1 MLSAGITR
9 GHPRARR
16 ACGYRDARPAR
27 DPRPPETIS
36 ASRPETSSCVHALS
50 VVRDRPDCH
59 PACDVQRIGGHQASL
74 FAGEPAVIGFT
85 RFAQCRL
92 FVTQLPRFRAMRSDR
107 GCRDFVPLLL
117 SWHSLVMALFRLPP
131 SPTRTEAND
140 RKRNDRGKVD
150 HIFSDCDNP
159 RKRTGPSADHSAAGA
174 RPIRNVRVRKAA
186 DELGQQQSQLVERGN
201 IHE

>member
-1 MLSAGITR
+1 MIFSLSVAFGRSSWILPVIPYHPYAIHVDGIWRLLAGITR
-9 GHPRARR
+9 GHPRVRR

-140 RKRNDRGKVD
+140 RKRNDRGK
-150 HIFSDCDNP
+150 
-159 RKRTGPSADHSAAGA
+159 RGPHFFRLRQPA
-174 RPIRNVRVRKAA
+174 
-186 DELGQQQSQLVERGN
+186 
-201 IHE
+201 